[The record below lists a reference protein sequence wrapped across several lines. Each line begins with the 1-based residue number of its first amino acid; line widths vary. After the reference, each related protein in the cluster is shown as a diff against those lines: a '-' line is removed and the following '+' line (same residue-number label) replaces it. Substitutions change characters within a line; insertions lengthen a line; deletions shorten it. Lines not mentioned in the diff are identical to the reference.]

1 MPAAPTDGPVVLA
14 VKRDLASMPDEIA
27 QSSLAASA
35 LVMAEGLDG
44 ANSLTS
50 KSMAQGR
57 LQEAMDRLRE
67 LAPPAEENDEL
78 DDLAARRA
86 KRLAA
91 VGGAGA

>member
-1 MPAAPTDGPVVLA
+1 MPAAPADGPVVLA

-27 QSSLAASA
+27 KSSLAASA

-44 ANSLTS
+44 PNSLTS